1 MRNVTFLIAS
11 ILLSIS
17 WNTNAQFKITP
28 HAGISVTKAHSGVS
42 SGAGVQIGVDV
53 RYSFNG
59 QDKGWGVQSGLYYQQ
74 QMYISTGYL
83 GYNYQVPGKEGT
95 LTMFVV
101 PDQHSKPLISFPK
114 EYDMKSIDFIIG
126 KHREDYLMLPV
137 MVQYAW
143 KFMQDIRFHVS
154 AGGYVAYQITD
165 KINSNYTNVNA
176 DDYNQVTNTEYNY
189 RSGLHSWDMGFICQA
204 GVEVKR
210 FAFLINYQT
219 NLYHRSRG
227 TAYNLVSFGIG
238 YTF

>member
-83 GYNYQVPGKEGT
+83 GYNYQVPGKEER
-95 LTMFVV
+95 
-101 PDQHSKPLISFPK
+101 I
-114 EYDMKSIDFIIG
+114 
-126 KHREDYLMLPV
+126 
-137 MVQYAW
+137 
-143 KFMQDIRFHVS
+143 
-154 AGGYVAYQITD
+154 
-165 KINSNYTNVNA
+165 
-176 DDYNQVTNTEYNY
+176 
-189 RSGLHSWDMGFICQA
+189 
-204 GVEVKR
+204 
-210 FAFLINYQT
+210 
-219 NLYHRSRG
+219 
-227 TAYNLVSFGIG
+227 
-238 YTF
+238 